1 MIRRNKRI
9 EIEQDDY
16 DANKYYFNGVL
27 FNSSSSQPIT
37 ANIDTTLQT
46 PFILKG
52 DEYEV
57 SVVRLL
63 VSGNAL
69 PIFRVP
75 VITASPPWVTE
86 YITVMTYNGFTFR
99 DNVIFTSVNDVNIL
113 ASDGGTNFDVYTYQ
127 QWLDNINASFA
138 RCYAGLTGFPFNSG
152 MQLVVNG
159 PPKLIY
165 DTSTNLISM
174 YVEQGYE
181 VTGSVNDIAVY
192 MNRLLFDFFIS
203 FEADFGPDQYQ
214 SIAGEDCRLLFRPTN
229 TTIVNKQAEIPPAV
243 FQMVGIPPTAQIW
256 RFTQEYPSVYS
267 WNVIKG
273 LIITSDIGVI
283 LETLPNVGINDSST
297 RSSVQ
302 MLTDFELSFDPNGR
316 GGGRNYIQ
324 YLPTAQYRLSS
335 LGTSGAISRINVK
348 VQYITFTGQIQNLYI
363 NPRFSFTVKLLFQ
376 KKAQLVKLL

>member
-1 MIRRNKRI
+1 
-9 EIEQDDY
+9 
-16 DANKYYFNGVL
+16 
-27 FNSSSSQPIT
+27 
-37 ANIDTTLQT
+37 
-46 PFILKG
+46 
-52 DEYEV
+52 
-57 SVVRLL
+57 
-63 VSGNAL
+63 
-69 PIFRVP
+69 
-75 VITASPPWVTE
+75 
-86 YITVMTYNGFTFR
+86 
-99 DNVIFTSVNDVNIL
+99 
-113 ASDGGTNFDVYTYQ
+113 
-127 QWLDNINASFA
+127 
-138 RCYAGLTGFPFNSG
+138 
-152 MQLVVNG
+152 
-159 PPKLIY
+159 
-165 DTSTNLISM
+165 
-174 YVEQGYE
+174 
-181 VTGSVNDIAVY
+181 
-192 MNRLLFDFFIS
+192 
-203 FEADFGPDQYQ
+203 
-214 SIAGEDCRLLFRPTN
+214 
-229 TTIVNKQAEIPPAV
+229 
-243 FQMVGIPPTAQIW
+243 MVGIPPTAQIW